1 MNNTK
6 EMNKKIGS
14 VWCLLCCSILLSAQ
28 DYFPLNGVKDA
39 RNGHYLL
46 YNAQVVKADGS
57 VLKNGSIEI
66 KEGKIVALSANKSNA
81 KAAVQIDMQGH
92 HIYPSF
98 IEIYGDY
105 GMPDAPK
112 GGGWNWMAP
121 QQMESK
127 KPGPYGWN
135 EALKPEVNAT
145 ESFTYNEKKAEE
157 LLKLGFGAVSTH
169 QHDGISRGTAALV
182 SLAEERENKSILIR
196 QSANHFSFKKGS
208 TGQAYPG
215 SLMGCLALIKQT
227 YLDGAWY
234 KNYGNKE
241 QIDLSLQA
249 WNDVQSIPQIFAV
262 GNKLEAL
269 RALKLAK
276 GENKKY
282 IIKGA
287 GDEYQRMQALKSYG
301 ASLIIPVDFPEAYD
315 MEDPY
320 DAQMVSLEDLKHW
333 ELAPANAAYLAKEGI
348 PFAFTM
354 DGLAKKK
361 DYLPNIRKA
370 IKYGLS
376 EKDALMALTIN
387 PAKMIKA
394 EGMVGDLK
402 AGLQANF
409 FVSNGNIF
417 EDDTKILQNWVMGKP
432 NVFDDIDAPKLAGS
446 YDLKVGKENYALKIS
461 GDKNDKAELIVD
473 DSTTVKVKS
482 IIGQEM
488 ITLSFVPDGED
499 NYVRLTG
506 NIADMKGEAI
516 LGDGEWTKWSAVKKD
531 QNDEAKKEKDEED
544 KDDAMNLGDITYPF
558 VPFGWKDKPNKET
571 ILLKNATVWTNEE
584 EGILENADVLIKDG
598 KIAQVGKNLSAGGA
612 IEVDGTGKHITCG
625 IVDEHSHIAISRGVN
640 ECTQAST
647 AEVTIQDVVD
657 SDDVNIYRQ
666 LSGGVTTSHLLHGSC
681 NPIGGRS
688 AIIKL
693 RWGASPEEMLFDGAD
708 GFIKFALGENVK
720 KSRAPRNNRFPDTR
734 MGVEQVYVDH
744 FTRARDYKKKKAAGG
759 ANFRKDME
767 MEVLNEI
774 LESKRFVSCHSYVQS
789 EINMLMHVAD
799 DFDFTINTFTH
810 ILEGYKVADKM
821 KEHGAGGSTF
831 SDWWAYKYEV
841 IDAIPQNGE
850 IMHKQGVL
858 TAFNSD
864 DAEMAR
870 RLNQEAAKAMMYGD
884 VSEEEAWKFVTL
896 NPAKLLHID
905 NKVGSLKQGKDA
917 DVVLWSDHPMS
928 VYAVA
933 EMTFVDGIKYYDLA
947 EDKQKRAALQ
957 AERARLVQKMLAV
970 KNGGGKTRK
979 PSAKAHKH
987 YHCDDADDEM
997 H

>member
-1 MNNTK
+1 MNN
-6 EMNKKIGS
+6 KIGL

-28 DYFPLNGVKDA
+28 EYFPLNGVKDT

-46 YNAQVVKADGS
+46 YNAQVVKADGT
-57 VLKNGSIEI
+57 VLKNGSLEI
-66 KEGKIVALSANKSNA
+66 KEGKIVAVNSNKGTA
-81 KAAVQIDMQGH
+81 KSAVQVDMQGH

-98 IEIYGDY
+98 VEIYGDY
-105 GMPDAPK
+105 GMPAAPK
-112 GGGWNWMAP
+112 GGGRDWSAP

-135 EALKPEVNAT
+135 EALKPEVNAA
-145 ESFTYNEKKAEE
+145 ENFTYKNKQAEE

-169 QHDGISRGTAALV
+169 QHDGISRGTASLV
-182 SLAEERENKSILIR
+182 SLAEGRENKTILK
-196 QSANHFSFKKGS
+196 QKSANHFSFKKGS
-208 TGQAYPG
+208 SAQAYPG
-215 SLMGCLALIKQT
+215 SLMGCLALLKQT
-227 YLDGAWY
+227 YLDGTWY
-234 KNYGNKE
+234 KNFGSKE

-249 WNDVQSIPQIFAV
+249 WNDVQDLPQIFAV
-262 GNKLEAL
+262 GEKLEAL

-276 GENKKY
+276 EENKKF
-282 IIKGA
+282 IIKGT
-287 GDEYQRMQALKSYG
+287 GDEYQRMRELKSYG
-301 ASLIIPVDFPEAYD
+301 ASLIIPINFPEAYD

-348 PFAFTM
+348 QFAFTM
-354 DGLAKKK
+354 DGLEKKK
-361 DYLPNIRKA
+361 DFLANIRKA
-370 IKYGLS
+370 IEYGLS
-376 EKDALMALTIN
+376 EKDALMAMTLN
-387 PAKMIKA
+387 PAKMLKA
-394 EGMVGDLK
+394 ESMVGDLK
-402 AGLQANF
+402 SGLQANF
-409 FVSNGNIF
+409 IVCSGNIF
-417 EDDTKILQNWVMGKP
+417 DGETKILQNWVMGTP
-432 NVFDDIDAPKLAGS
+432 NVFGDISAPKLAGT
-446 YDLKVGKENYALKIS
+446 YDLKVGRENYTLKIM
-461 GDKNDKAELIVD
+461 GDDNKGEIVVND
-473 DSTTVKVKS
+473 TTKVKVITKV
-482 IIGQEM
+482 GQGM
-488 ITLSFVPDGED
+488 INLSFIPDGKD

-506 NIADMKGEAI
+506 NVSDMKGKAV
-516 LGDGEWTKWSAVKKD
+516 LGNGDWEKWSAAKKD
-531 QNDEAKKEKDEED
+531 IAADDKKEKDKKGD
-544 KDDAMNLGDITYPF
+544 KEALSLGDITYPF
-558 VPFGWKDKPNKET
+558 VPFGWKDKPKQEN

-584 EGILENADVLIKDG
+584 DGILENADVLIKDG
-598 KIAQVGKNLSAGGA
+598 KIVKVGKNLSAGGA
-612 IEVDGTGKHITCG
+612 TEVDATGKHITCG

-647 AEVTIQDVVD
+647 AEVTIEDVVD
-657 SDDVNIYRQ
+657 SDDVDIYRQ
-666 LSGGVTTSHLLHGSC
+666 LAGGVTTSHLLHGSC

-693 RWGASPEEMLFDGAD
+693 RWGASPEEMLFEDTD

-720 KSRAPRNNRFPDTR
+720 KSRSSRNNRFPDTR

-744 FTRARDYKKKKAAGG
+744 FTRARDYKQRKAAGG
-759 ANFRKDME
+759 ADFRKDME
-767 MEVLNEI
+767 MEVINEI
-774 LESKRFVSCHSYVQS
+774 LDSKRFVSCHSYVQS

-821 KEHGAGGSTF
+821 KAHGAGGSSF

-850 IMHKQGVL
+850 IMHEQGVL
-858 TAFNSD
+858 VAFNSD

-870 RLNQEAAKAMMYGD
+870 RLNQEAAKAVKYGNL
-884 VSEEEAWKFVTL
+884 SEEDAWKFVTL

-905 NKVGSLKQGKDA
+905 ERVGSLKAGKDA

-928 VYAVA
+928 VYAKA
-933 EMTFVDGIKYYDLA
+933 EMTFVDGVKYYDLE
-947 EDKQKRAALQ
+947 EDKKKRAALQ

-979 PSAKAHKH
+979 PSAKEHKH
-987 YHCDDADDEM
+987 YHCDDAEDEM